1 MEALLLRRISGAFS
15 SMHEERALVTM
26 GAPILVER
34 DPREFGT
41 TMKEEAMTAIRETS
55 CRLTVE

>member
-41 TMKEEAMTAIRETS
+41 TMEEAMTAIRETS